1 MYWAHTHTHVLF
13 TNNLMSELRRLRQ
26 EDYYRFETNL
36 GYIVKLLSVELERWR
51 SIQKHS
57 LAALPESPDSV
68 P

>member
-1 MYWAHTHTHVLF
+1 
-13 TNNLMSELRRLRQ
+13 MSELRRLRQ